1 MRVMN
6 ERSRAA
12 LVLKYAV
19 LTLAALLTLF
29 PVYALILSSFRPG
42 RELMRYGV
50 GLTTLVPTNLSL
62 EMLKGLLTYRDG
74 LYLVWY
80 KNSLVISV
88 LQMIVS
94 LSLSSFVGY
103 GLAVYRFKGRGFF
116 LTLVIFVMMIPLQIL
131 ILPLYSLMTTL
142 GAMNTY
148 WGVLLPFAVSPF
160 AIFFFRQFAAGI
172 PKDFLDAAR
181 LDGLGEFAIFF
192 RLAPPLMAPAYAAMA
207 ILLAQQSWN
216 GFLWPLIVMRTNDMF
231 TLPLGLNSLL
241 TPYGNNYDVLIA
253 GASAASIPIVILFFI
268 FQRYFISGLNAGG
281 IKG

>member
-6 ERSRAA
+6 ERSRAM

-19 LTLAALLTLF
+19 LTLTALLMLF

-50 GLTTLVPTNLSL
+50 GLTTLVPTNLNL

-80 KNSLVISV
+80 RNSLVISI
-88 LQMIVS
+88 LQMAVS

-103 GLAVYRFKGRGFF
+103 GLAVYRFRGRGFF
-116 LTLVIFVMMIPLQIL
+116 LALVIFVMMFPLQIL
-131 ILPLYSLMTTL
+131 ILPLYRLMTTL

-160 AIFFFRQFAAGI
+160 AVFFFRQFAGGI

-181 LDGLGEFAIFF
+181 IDGLGEFAIFF
-192 RLAPPLMAPAYAAMA
+192 RLAPPLMAPAFAAMA

-253 GASAASIPIVILFFI
+253 GSSAASIPIVILFFV